1 MGCSFSGLNTIYG
14 AATGGADVWIN
25 ERRFR
30 VIRQIGEGG
39 LAFVYLVKE
48 QQPASDAAPAK
59 RHDAHV
65 SGPQQSAPSAP
76 LWELVIPSQRAG
88 SVREIGTK

>member
-14 AATGGADVWIN
+14 AATGGGDVWIN

-65 SGPQQSAPSAP
+65 SGPPHHPRPP
-76 LWELVIPSQRAG
+76 LRALDFA
-88 SVREIGTK
+88 SVCWISS